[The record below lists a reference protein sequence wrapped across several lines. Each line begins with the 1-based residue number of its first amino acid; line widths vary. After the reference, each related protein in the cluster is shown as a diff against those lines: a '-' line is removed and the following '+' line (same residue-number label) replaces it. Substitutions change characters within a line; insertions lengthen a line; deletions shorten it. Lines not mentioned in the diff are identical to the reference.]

1 MFQNGFI
8 YAFSY
13 NINESELC
21 KLESRHVFQKEEQ
34 DKVLFSERKL
44 EPSHS
49 AFIKK
54 RLEVLFFS
62 ASYAALLQMISTEAI
77 AEEDFKLEYLTLEG
91 DNTAYEQRLVK
102 LKEIGLL
109 INGVPDVHQ
118 PKRRYALCYYEG
130 HWCFGLLEKNSYAW
144 REHKNKPRSFSNAIN
159 INIAKALVNIASKA
173 DREKRLI
180 DTCCGIGTVLL
191 EACFAG
197 QPIVGCDINWR
208 VCVQSRENLAF
219 FNYEASVTR
228 CDVKDMKGKYDAAII
243 DLPYNLFSCADEN
256 THFHIINSAKQL
268 CQRMVIVSTSD
279 ITALLEKA
287 GLGLIDTCRIKKR
300 GKKSFERI
308 VWVCESYSESLITF
322 I

>member
-1 MFQNGFI
+1 MHQNGFI

-21 KLESRHVFQKEEQ
+21 KLESRHVFQQEEHN
-34 DKVLFSERKL
+34 KVLFSERKI

-54 RLEVLFFS
+54 RLEVLLF
-62 ASYAALLQMISTEAI
+62 ATTYTDLLQMISTEGI
-77 AEEDFKLEYLTLEG
+77 TVEGFKLEYLTLEG
-91 DNTAYEQRLVK
+91 DNTAYEQRLAK

-118 PKRRYALCYYEG
+118 PKLRYALCYYEG
-130 HWCFGLLEKNSYAW
+130 YWCFGLLEKNSYAW
-144 REHKNKPRSFSNAIN
+144 REHTNKPKSFSNAIN

-173 DREKRLI
+173 NREKRLL
-180 DTCCGIGTVLL
+180 DACCGIGTVLL

-219 FNYEASVTR
+219 FDYEAPVIR
-228 CDVKDMKGKYDAAII
+228 CDVKDMTGKYDAAII

-256 THFHIINSAKQL
+256 THFHIINSAKHL
-268 CQRMVIVSTSD
+268 CQRLIIVSTSD
-279 ITALLEKA
+279 ISSLLQKA
-287 GLGLIDTCRIKKR
+287 GLELIDTCRIKKC
-300 GKKSFERI
+300 GKKKFERI
-308 VWVCESYSESLITF
+308 VWVCEK
-322 I
+322 